1 MYMRAACFEPAAQRR
16 SQDGRKNEIDSRCS
30 SGWRDYRLYRNG
42 ISILSCYG
50 SQSTRSSRRHCLFPL
65 GHRLYVRIL
74 VVFFDV
80 FVQKVGNTM
89 LTAMSFATAQILIL
103 DVFYVLNG
111 NRAAYPAV
119 LSAIILLASWYAI
132 GKAYDALA

>member
-1 MYMRAACFEPAAQRR
+1 MGERM
-16 SQDGRKNEIDSRCS
+16 K
-30 SGWRDYRLYRNG
+30 
-42 ISILSCYG
+42 SILGAAAVGGIIAYIG
-50 SQSTRSSRRHCLFPL
+50 TEFLFFPAMEANPSEIFTDAL
-65 GHRLYVRIL
+65 VPKPWDIVLYVLIL

-89 LTAMSFATAQILIL
+89 LMAMSFATAQILIL
-103 DVFYVLNG
+103 DVYYVLNG

-119 LSAIILLASWYAI
+119 LSAIVLLASWYAI

>member
-1 MYMRAACFEPAAQRR
+1 MGERM
-16 SQDGRKNEIDSRCS
+16 K
-30 SGWRDYRLYRNG
+30 
-42 ISILSCYG
+42 SILGAAAAGGIIAYIG
-50 SQSTRSSRRHCLFPL
+50 TEFLFYPAMEANQPDQVDAIVSSPWDIV
-65 GHRLYVRIL
+65 LYVLIL

>member
-1 MYMRAACFEPAAQRR
+1 MGERM
-16 SQDGRKNEIDSRCS
+16 K
-30 SGWRDYRLYRNG
+30 
-42 ISILSCYG
+42 SILGAAAVGGIVAYIGIEYLFSPAMAANPPD
-50 SQSTRSSRRHCLFPL
+50 QVDALLSSPWDIV
-65 GHRLYVRIL
+65 LYVLIL
-74 VVFFDV
+74 VVFLDV

-89 LTAMSFATAQILIL
+89 VTAMSFATAQILIL

>member
-1 MYMRAACFEPAAQRR
+1 MEANPPDQVDA
-16 SQDGRKNEIDSRCS
+16 IVS
-30 SGWRDYRLYRNG
+30 SPWD
-42 ISILSCYG
+42 IV
-50 SQSTRSSRRHCLFPL
+50 
-65 GHRLYVRIL
+65 LYVLIL

-119 LSAIILLASWYAI
+119 LSAIVLLVSWYSIA
-132 GKAYDALA
+132 KVYDALA

>member
-1 MYMRAACFEPAAQRR
+1 MGERM
-16 SQDGRKNEIDSRCS
+16 K
-30 SGWRDYRLYRNG
+30 
-42 ISILSCYG
+42 SILGAAAAGGIIAYIG
-50 SQSTRSSRRHCLFPL
+50 TEFLFYPAMEANPYEIFTDAL
-65 GHRLYVRIL
+65 VPKPWDIVLYVLIL

-119 LSAIILLASWYAI
+119 LSAIVLLASWYAI

>member
-1 MYMRAACFEPAAQRR
+1 MGERM
-16 SQDGRKNEIDSRCS
+16 K
-30 SGWRDYRLYRNG
+30 
-42 ISILSCYG
+42 SILGAAVAGGIIAYIG
-50 SQSTRSSRRHCLFPL
+50 TEFLFYPAMEANPPDQVDAIVSSPWDIV
-65 GHRLYVRIL
+65 LYVLIL

>member
-1 MYMRAACFEPAAQRR
+1 MGERM
-16 SQDGRKNEIDSRCS
+16 K
-30 SGWRDYRLYRNG
+30 
-42 ISILSCYG
+42 SILGAAVAGGIIAYIG
-50 SQSTRSSRRHCLFPL
+50 TEFLFYPAMAANPPDQVDAFVSSPWDIV
-65 GHRLYVRIL
+65 LYVLIL

-119 LSAIILLASWYAI
+119 LSAIVLLVSWYSIA
-132 GKAYDALA
+132 KVYDALA

>member
-1 MYMRAACFEPAAQRR
+1 MGERM
-16 SQDGRKNEIDSRCS
+16 K
-30 SGWRDYRLYRNG
+30 
-42 ISILSCYG
+42 SILGAAAVGGIIAYIG
-50 SQSTRSSRRHCLFPL
+50 TEYLFYPAMVANPPDQVDAIVSSPWDIV
-65 GHRLYVRIL
+65 LYVLIL

-119 LSAIILLASWYAI
+119 LSAFVLLVSWYSIA
-132 GKAYDALA
+132 KVYDALA